1 MLSAKIAAGVLAA
14 VMLVFSAGCSNT
26 LQDKPEQEPFLTFT
40 DSLGNE
46 VSLTEKPKRTAV
58 LFSSFADIWVTAGGS
73 VDITVGESV
82 ERGFADSSAVLVDA
96 GAGKT
101 INTEALI
108 SAEPDF
114 VICSADIAAQVDVA
128 KLLKS
133 TDIPCALFRVECF
146 GDYLEVLKTFT
157 DITENPDAYE
167 KFGTDV
173 KERVDGILSEIPSN
187 GEGRRILFI
196 RSGSGAS
203 SAKAKTAQD
212 HFAAGM
218 LKELGAYNIADNAPV
233 LLDGL
238 SVEEIIREDPDI
250 IFISTM
256 GKEDAARQYMDSVL
270 AGPAWQALSAVRED
284 RAYYLPKEMFQFKPN
299 AKWDEAYRYLAD
311 LMYFGD

>member
-1 MLSAKIAAGVLAA
+1 MRKITAA
-14 VMLVFSAGCSNT
+14 VIAIVMLLLSAGCANNT
-26 LQDKPEQEPFLTFT
+26 GDGEEVEPFLTFT

-46 VSLTEKPKRTAV
+46 VSLPKKPERTAV
-58 LFSSFADIWVTAGGS
+58 LFSSFADIWVIAGGS

-101 INTEALI
+101 INIEALI

-114 VICSADIAAQVDVA
+114 VICSADIAAQVEVA
-128 KLLKS
+128 ELLKS

-146 GDYLEVLKTFT
+146 GDYLEVLRTFT

-173 KERVDGILSEIPSN
+173 RERVDGILSEIPNN
-187 GEGRRILFI
+187 GESKRILFI

-203 SAKAKTAQD
+203 SAKAKTAQE

-218 LKELGAYNIADNAPV
+218 LKELGAYNIADNAHV

-256 GKEDAARQYMDSVL
+256 GKEDAAREYMDGVL
-270 AGPAWQALSAVRED
+270 AGPAWQTLSAVRED
-284 RAYYLPKEMFQFKPN
+284 RVYYLPKEMFQFKPN